1 MMDALIIIYIIVIA
15 YNTIDRD
22 KWIYPKSPTNP
33 ICTRDGWKHLEHL
46 CRTGVVGAKL
56 PQQTCLGVGD
66 TTITPHLVGVGEVLK
81 MSVLMVSISILKVLL
96 FLPLSIISIGNTIS
110 RQITPNTR

>member
-1 MMDALIIIYIIVIA
+1 MIVIA

-22 KWIYPKSPTNP
+22 KWIYPKSPKFPCALGTVGHVWS
-33 ICTRDGWKHLEHL
+33 THHKV
-46 CRTGVVGAKL
+46 GVVGVKL

-81 MSVLMVSISILKVLL
+81 RSVLMVSISILKVIL
-96 FLPLSIISIGNTIS
+96 FPPSIYYIYWQYSFSANNT
-110 RQITPNTR
+110 